1 MKTEIDL
8 KELVVGLA
16 GLMSVSGRE
25 THERRKLLS
34 LVGGYFDEYYADDV
48 GNQVFVRYCGR
59 ENAPK
64 ILIDTHFDE
73 VGMYIADIKEGGF
86 LSFVNIGGLDTRILG
101 AAEVIIYGDR
111 QIYGVIASTPPHLQK
126 PKDAEKPGEIYEFL
140 IDTGYTKEELES
152 FVRVGTPVGFLPKY
166 TDLVGGSIAGKS
178 FDDKACA
185 ACAVYAIAGVPKDE
199 LCGDVYLLLSAFEE
213 TRRVGG
219 AAAGTYRVEPDYA
232 MVVDVCHARVPDTS
246 RGETTAFGGGPA
258 ITHSPATDRRLT
270 KMTAE
275 LAGEKGIKYQF
286 TVSSPGTGTNSPAVG
301 LARAGVP
308 VVDVGL
314 PMKNMHT
321 YNEIICIEDCIETSK
336 LISAFVSSGR
346 IAGEF
351 RHEKI

>member
-1 MKTEIDL
+1 
-8 KELVVGLA
+8 
-16 GLMSVSGRE
+16 MSVSGRE
-25 THERRKLLS
+25 TFEQKKLLS
-34 LVGGYFDEYYADDV
+34 LVGGFFDEQYADDV
-48 GNQVFVRYCGR
+48 GNQVFVRYSGR
-59 ENAPK
+59 AGAPK

-73 VGMYIADIKEGGF
+73 VGMYVAEIKEGRF
-86 LSFVNIGGLDTRILG
+86 LSIVNIAQLDTRILG

>member
-1 MKTEIDL
+1 MKTEIEL
-8 KELVVGLA
+8 KELVVGLS

-25 THERRKLLS
+25 TFEQKKLLS
-34 LVGGYFDEYYADDV
+34 LVGGFFDEQYADDV
-48 GNQVFVRYCGR
+48 GNQVFVRYSGR
-59 ENAPK
+59 AGAPK

-73 VGMYIADIKEGGF
+73 VGMYVAEIKEGGF

-166 TDLVGGSIAGKS
+166 TDLVGGSITGKS

-185 ACAVYAIAGVPKDE
+185 ACAVYAIAGCRRTSFAGMCTFALGIRGNPAGRGC
-199 LCGDVYLLLSAFEE
+199 CGRDIQGR
-213 TRRVGG
+213 TRLRHGG
-219 AAAGTYRVEPDYA
+219 RRLPCQG
-232 MVVDVCHARVPDTS
+232 ARHL